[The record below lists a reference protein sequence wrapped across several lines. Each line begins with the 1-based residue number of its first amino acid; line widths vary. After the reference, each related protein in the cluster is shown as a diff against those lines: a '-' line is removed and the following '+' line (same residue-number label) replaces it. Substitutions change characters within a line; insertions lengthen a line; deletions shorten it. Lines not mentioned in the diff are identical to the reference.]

1 MNVAV
6 RIECAAQH
14 ELYLSDNRHYSLY
27 SELIGVIKDLRRRV
41 LGRTGVNGII
51 GDECALKQSSANGA
65 QQFCGPSPE
74 PMNHFG

>member
-14 ELYLSDNRHYSLY
+14 ELYLSDNRHYYLY

-41 LGRTGVNGII
+41 LVYGKRFAADPRYRRTHT
-51 GDECALKQSSANGA
+51 A
-65 QQFCGPSPE
+65 
-74 PMNHFG
+74 MY